1 MPRGCVSRYL
11 NPRGASAR
19 YADCGSV
26 QRFTQFNVVRTPVML
41 NVIPCKVFSTL
52 RDTEARYAECGSGQR
67 DSAER
72 SCSCRWSVIGV
83 CLSLA
88 VYRSSR
94 PTRACSGRRFASS
107 EIGHFSAPVSATMSV
122 PCIGGGAAKAQP
134 VGRVLGET
142 CLDHKLL
149 FLVLRQKNALLP
161 RRNESNVG

>member
-1 MPRGCVSRYL
+1 MCHVIPVSVFSTL
-11 NPRGASAR
+11 RGASAR

-88 VYRSSR
+88 FYRSSR

-134 VGRVLGET
+134 VGRVSVRER
-142 CLDHKLL
+142 
-149 FLVLRQKNALLP
+149 VP
-161 RRNESNVG
+161 ISNDAFWCSN